1 MHVFRWKHLLARFNK
16 RTEALSQL
24 RDKAKSIDDGCEFV
38 EALLSQVDSDLSRLE
53 NQSQSLSTTSALSV
67 DTIMAIQSDAQG
79 LLESLKELSPKVEDI
94 GNEYCFIAK
103 QVSTRNPSGRMSQRV
118 KKVIQD
124 WRQYLERGSTL
135 VDLCQKRLSLCEF
148 NRQCEETEHFIKGLT
163 DNASAVIKQV
173 SGEDY
178 ETGSKKLERLNN
190 ELQKLEGIQTGLEE
204 AGNAL
209 MTKDRSSENHID
221 SRMVA
226 IHKLKRSLE
235 EKLIFLENTLKKMKA
250 AEDEEKAME
259 KEQEKAIQ
267 VETLTKATID
277 TLSAAAAAPSEVC
290 KAVQVETLFQK
301 RADVD
306 SEDASSSTSDVLSTS
321 TTQSVE
327 PAVTLTRVDIYLQE
341 LLKALNDSDESM
353 KLVEALVG
361 DEDRPSE
368 IVETQDSYE
377 SLVRAMANT
386 QSMVDHVR
394 HLYQLLVEE
403 HKLSSEAAKGPEV
416 EKLQARL
423 RSVEERGRAYS
434 QKLREST
441 PVASQVTCPVCTP
454 SQRGAWDSTLWR
466 LEQWLNHA
474 DAKLKQTMKKRPPT
488 SLEQLEGAIL
498 THRELVLDLDSH
510 RSLVSALTGVLTH
523 LGKHEETRTMG
534 QVELD
539 KLRDR
544 LKKALEQWRKVC
556 HRAAA
561 WQARLQIALIE
572 NPDFHVTIN
581 QYEKALSQIQD
592 TIHGLEPVDLG
603 RKRKIIAKKLRK
615 FTVSLVGLNKKQLK
629 SYIVLITTT
638 FNYFKNR
645 N

>member
-1 MHVFRWKHLLARFNK
+1 M
-16 RTEALSQL
+16 T
-24 RDKAKSIDDGCEFV
+24 
-38 EALLSQVDSDLSRLE
+38 RLE
-53 NQSQSLSTTSALSV
+53 NQAQSQTSTSALSV
-67 DTIMAIQSDAQG
+67 DAVMAIQNDAQG

-103 QVSTRNPSGRMSQRV
+103 QVSTRNPSGKMSQRV

-124 WRQYLERGSTL
+124 WRQYLERGGAL
-135 VDLCQKRLSLCEF
+135 VDLCQKRMSLCEF
-148 NRQCEETEHFIKGLT
+148 NRQCEETEDFIKGLT
-163 DNASAVIKQV
+163 ANASIAVKQA
-173 SGEDY
+173 SGDTY
-178 ETGSKKLERLNN
+178 ETGSMKLESLSK
-190 ELQKLEGIQTGLEE
+190 ELQKLEGIQGGLEE

-209 MTKDRSSENHID
+209 MTRDRSSENHID
-221 SRMVA
+221 TRMVA

-235 EKLIFLENTLKKMKA
+235 EKLIIFENTLKKLKA
-250 AEDEEKAME
+250 AEEEEKE
-259 KEQEKAIQ
+259 LEKAIQ

-277 TLSAAAAAPSEVC
+277 TLSAVAAAAPLEMS

-341 LLKALNDSDESM
+341 LVKALNDSDESM

-361 DEDRPSE
+361 DEDTQPE
-368 IVETQDSYE
+368 MIETQDSYE

-394 HLYQLLVEE
+394 HLHQLLVEE

-423 RSVEERGRAYS
+423 RSVEEKGRAYS
-434 QKLREST
+434 QKLRESA
-441 PVASQVTCPVCTP
+441 PAASQVTCPVCTP

-581 QYEKALSQIQD
+581 QYEKALNHIQE

-615 FTVSLVGLNKKQLK
+615 FTVSLQWKLDLRLVYTLIYKL
-629 SYIVLITTT
+629 YI
-638 FNYFKNR
+638 F
-645 N
+645 